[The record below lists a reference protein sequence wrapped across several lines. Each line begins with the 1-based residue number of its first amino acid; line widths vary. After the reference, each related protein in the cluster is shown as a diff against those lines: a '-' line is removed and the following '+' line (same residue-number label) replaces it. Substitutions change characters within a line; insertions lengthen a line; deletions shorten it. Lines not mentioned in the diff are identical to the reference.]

1 MNQSNSQNASVLI
14 VGAGF
19 GGLRAAER
27 LGGRSGL
34 DVTLLSPSDDFSY
47 FPQLYH
53 SATGGARTESAIPL
67 TEMLGRK
74 PVKRVMDTATKLD
87 PDKKTVTG
95 KSGTSYSYD
104 ILILAL
110 GSVTNYFG
118 IQGLPEFSFDI
129 KTIQGAENFKRH
141 LHKQLIEDK
150 KTDTN
155 YVVVG
160 GGPTGVELAGALGDY
175 LRRITKLHGM
185 QKPSYKV
192 DLVEAAPRLLPRS
205 PESMSARV
213 KSRLE
218 KLGVTVMTGA
228 TVQAETAEAL
238 QLAGESLVSKTVV
251 WTAGV
256 ANNPF
261 YKDNAPLFNLA
272 KNGKVVVD
280 DHMQSRPGLYVIGD
294 NAMTQFS
301 GMAQTAIYD
310 ADYVTE
316 DINFAR
322 KGATGPAYKAKSPI
336 SVIPVGEHWSAAQW
350 GKVNLYGYTGYMLR
364 RAADLVGYADME
376 AWPKAFR
383 VWMEDSRR
391 EDDCQICQP
400 GKAPVGA

>member
-1 MNQSNSQNASVLI
+1 MNNDSSNNHSVVI

-19 GGLRAAER
+19 GGIRAAAR
-27 LGGRSGL
+27 LSGRAGIS
-34 DVTLLSPSDDFSY
+34 VTLISSSDSFFY

-53 SATGGARTESAIPL
+53 AATGGARTESAIPL
-67 TEMLGRK
+67 SEVLEGK
-74 PVKRVMDTATKLD
+74 QLKVVQDTVTKLD
-87 PDKKTVTG
+87 PDNKVLTG
-95 KSGTSYSYD
+95 ESTTEYHYD
-104 ILILAL
+104 TLILAL

-118 IQGLPEFSFDI
+118 IQGLKEFSFDI
-129 KTIQGAENFKRH
+129 KTIAGAERFKQH

-175 LRRITKLHGM
+175 LKRITKLHGM
-185 QKPSYKV
+185 PRPSYKL

-205 PESMSARV
+205 PESMSAKV
-213 KSRLE
+213 QKHLE
-218 KLGVTVMTGA
+218 QLGVSVMTAA
-228 TVQAETAEAL
+228 TVKAETAEEL
-238 QLAGESLVSKTVV
+238 QLAGESLQSKTVV

-261 YKDNAPLFNLA
+261 FKDNATLFNLA

-310 ADYVTE
+310 ADFVVK
-316 DINFAR
+316 DIMKAR
-322 KGATGPAYKAKSPI
+322 GGHQGPAYRAKSPI
-336 SVIPVGEHWSAAQW
+336 SVIPVGTHWSAAQW
-350 GKVNLYGYTGYMLR
+350 GSLLLYGYPGYILR
-364 RAADLVGYADME
+364 RLADLVGYADME
-376 AWPKAFR
+376 AWPKAVR

-391 EDDCQICQP
+391 EDDCPICQP
-400 GKAPVGA
+400 KRA